1 MKSALIIILVIL
13 TFGFALACILLR
25 RKNKSFEGMICKFMA
40 SFGFIGVA
48 VVGNYYQNG
57 AHIAYFSFVL
67 IALLFGFCGD
77 VFLGIKEIAPLFRK
91 KLIPIG
97 TGAFLVGHIFYLFAF
112 TAVYSFEWKTL
123 IAFFL
128 MVAVALTIIKVLKM
142 KIGGAFAAICCAYYG
157 LLGWKIA
164 VCIYMIMCEAN
175 AANILALIG
184 SCLFLISDTCIG
196 ILYFTHV
203 KKKNALV
210 TAELSTYYTAQ
221 ILLAISVALR

>member
-1 MKSALIIILVIL
+1 MKAVVIYILVVL
-13 TFGFALACILLR
+13 TFAFALACILLR

-48 VVGNYYQNG
+48 VAGNYIRNG
-57 AHIAYFSFVL
+57 AHIAYFSFIL

-77 VFLGIKEIAPLFRK
+77 IFLGIKEIAPVFRK

-97 TGAFLVGHIFYLFAF
+97 TGFFFIGHIFYLFAF
-112 TAVYSFEWKTL
+112 SAVYGMDLRTL
-123 IAFFL
+123 IAF
-128 MVAVALTIIKVLKM
+128 AVFAAGAFCLIKVLKM
-142 KIGGAFAAICCAYYG
+142 KVNGAFAGICCAYYG

-164 VCIYMIMCEAN
+164 VCIYMLSNSVCP
-175 AANILALIG
+175 ANILALIG

-210 TAELSTYYTAQ
+210 SAELTTYYTAQ
-221 ILLAISVALR
+221 ILLAISVAVR